1 MASELDKTRDAQ
13 EKKWKIDDA
22 ARTLQRAEEVRAD
35 KKLFNAARKELEKKR
50 ELLNTLIQKL
60 GGK

>member
-13 EKKWKIDDA
+13 ERKWKIDDA
-22 ARTLQRAEEVRAD
+22 ARSLQRAEEVRAD